1 MTTMKTKMT
10 ELQKLA
16 RDNKVAVSLVA
27 MTLVVALALG
37 ILSGCDLRKMVD
49 LDVPP
54 AVSQS
59 IDPAGALPPP
69 GVEPREY
76 SLADADR
83 VVEDWKRFVDTA
95 TRQLEAAVGDAN
107 ERHAVL
113 ASVVDLGIATVN
125 EVAPTLPGGAFL
137 VGGLSLLTGIFLK
150 RPGEDK
156 RVAKEKEDS
165 YNAGIEK
172 AKETIITMIETAKE
186 KDGPKT

>member
-1 MTTMKTKMT
+1 MNDLIK
-10 ELQKLA
+10 QN
-16 RDNKVAVSLVA
+16 RVAASLVA
-27 MTLVVALALG
+27 LTLVVALGLA

-59 IDPAGALPPP
+59 IDPAGAFPAP

-76 SLADADR
+76 TLADADR
-83 VVEDWKRFVDTA
+83 VVEDWQRFVDTA
-95 TRQLEAAVGDAN
+95 TRQLMASIEVSQ

-113 ASVVDLGIATVN
+113 ASVVDLGVATVN
-125 EVAPTLPGGAFL
+125 EVAPSLPGGAFL
-137 VGGLSLLTGIFLK
+137 VGGLSLLTGLFLK

-165 YNAGIEK
+165 YNAGIAK
-172 AKETIITMIETAKE
+172 AKETILTMIESAKE
-186 KDGPKT
+186 KDGPKA